1 MDDDGAILT
10 DRTGLLAPGAA
21 PTARRAL
28 GRPLELS
35 IIVPTFNERDSVAE
49 LSARLDAA
57 LSGIAWEVV
66 FVDDDSPDGTLDVLA
81 ALARSD
87 GRVRYIH
94 RIGRR
99 GLSSAVIEGVLSTNA
114 PYVAVMDADLQHDE
128 HALPAMLAQL
138 RSDRAD
144 IAVGSRYVAG
154 GGIET
159 WDRGRVKASRLAT
172 RAAGLLAR
180 AQLSDPMSGFF
191 MVTRPAFM
199 SGVRQLSGQGFK
211 ILLDLLAST
220 QAPLRVVEVPYT
232 FRCRAHGES
241 KLDSLVVWEYGVM
254 LLDKAVG
261 HLLPVRFLMF
271 IAVGGLGVFVHMAVL
286 AALHAQLS
294 FLAAQ
299 GLAAVVAMTFN
310 FFVNNTLTYRD
321 RRLKGVRALT
331 RGLFAF
337 YAVCAVGAVAN
348 VGIANFLFQAENHA
362 LTAGNWFVSGAAGIL
377 VGAVWNYAASSVFT
391 WRKG

>member
-1 MDDDGAILT
+1 MDDDQAIVR
-10 DRTGLLAPGAA
+10 DRTDISALDAA
-21 PTARRAL
+21 PTVRSASVC
-28 GRPLELS
+28 PLELS
-35 IIVPTFNERDSVAE
+35 IIVPTFKERDSVAE
-49 LSARLDAA
+49 LTARLDAA

-81 ALARSD
+81 ALARGD

-128 HALPAMLAQL
+128 RVLPVMLTQL
-138 RSDRAD
+138 RSGRAD

-154 GGIET
+154 GGIEA
-159 WDRGRVKASRLAT
+159 WDQGRAKASRLAT
-172 RAAGLLAR
+172 RAASLLAR
-180 AQLSDPMSGFF
+180 ARLSDPMSGFF
-191 MVTRPAFM
+191 MVARPAFM
-199 SGVRQLSGQGFK
+199 SGVRRLSGQGFK

-220 QAPLRVVEVPYT
+220 ETPLRVVEVPYT
-232 FRCRAHGES
+232 FRSRAHGES
-241 KLDSLVVWEYGVM
+241 KLDSLVIWEYGVM

-261 HLLPVRFLMF
+261 HVLPVRFLMF

-286 AALHAQLS
+286 AALHARMS

-310 FFVNNTLTYRD
+310 FFVNNMLTYRD
-321 RRLKGVRALT
+321 RRLKGVWNLA
-331 RGLFAF
+331 RGLLAF

-362 LTAGNWFVSGAAGIL
+362 PMAGNWFASGAAGIL